1 MTCEI
6 IINNKI
12 DAEAEA
18 VMAALKKSNQYI
30 PTAKRIEIYCSPRR
44 CNMGKS
50 DWLEYGISIEFDN
63 GSKLFLGM
71 IQRALDA
78 EFEFHS

>member
-6 IINNKI
+6 IITNKSH
-12 DAEAEA
+12 AEGEA
-18 VMAALKKSNQYI
+18 IVAALTKANQYI
-30 PTAKRIEIYCSPRR
+30 PTSRRITIYCSPRR

-50 DWLEYGISIEFDN
+50 DWLEYGISIEFDS
-63 GSKLFLGM
+63 GSKLYLAM
-71 IQRALDA
+71 IQRSLDA

>member
-18 VMAALKKSNQYI
+18 VMAALKKANQYI
-30 PTAKRIEIYCSPRR
+30 PTAKRIGIYCAPRR

-50 DWLEYGISIEFDN
+50 DWLEYGISIEFDS
-63 GSKLFLGM
+63 GSVLYLGM
-71 IQRALDA
+71 IQRSLDA

>member
-1 MTCEI
+1 MTCTI
-6 IINNKI
+6 QINNKI

-18 VMAALKKSNQYI
+18 VMAALKKSNQYV

-50 DWLEYGISIEFDN
+50 DWLEYGISIEFDS
-63 GSKLFLGM
+63 GSTLFLGM
-71 IQRALDA
+71 IQRGLDA

>member
-1 MTCEI
+1 MTCTI
-6 IINNKI
+6 QINNKN
-12 DAEAEA
+12 EAEGEA
-18 VMAALKKSNQYI
+18 IVAALVKANQYI
-30 PTAKRIEIYCSPRR
+30 PTAKLINIYCSPRR

-50 DWLEYGISIEFDN
+50 DWLEYGISIEFDS

-71 IQRALDA
+71 IQRGLDA

>member
-1 MTCEI
+1 MTCTI

-12 DAEAEA
+12 DAEGEA
-18 VMAALKKSNQYI
+18 IVAALTKANQYV
-30 PTAKRIEIYCSPRR
+30 PTAKRIDIYCAPRR

-50 DWLEYGISIEFDN
+50 DWLEYGIQIEFDS
-63 GSKLFLGM
+63 GSKLYLAM
-71 IQRALDA
+71 IQRGLDA